1 MKNLDNIYLSLGT
14 NVGDKNKNLL
24 DAINFL
30 SDFGKILDISSVYK
44 TEPVLYEEQDDFLN
58 IVIEFDYQ
66 ETAQSLLYIIKN
78 IETQMGRKKTIRY
91 GPRIIDI
98 DIIFFKG
105 EEIHQKDLTIPHY
118 DWHNRLFV
126 IQPLYELL
134 GRELEL
140 DKSSY
145 EIHEQKISKIGR
157 IKF

>member
-1 MKNLDNIYLSLGT
+1 MKNLDSIFLSLGT

-30 SDFGKILDISSVYK
+30 SEFGKILAISSVYK
-44 TEPVLYEEQDDFLN
+44 TEPVLYEDQDDFLN
-58 IVIEFDYQ
+58 IVIEFEYQ
-66 ETAQSLLYIIKN
+66 ETAQSLLHIIKN
-78 IETQMGRKKTIRY
+78 IETQMGRKKIIRY

-105 EEIHQKDLTIPHY
+105 DEIRQKDLTIPHY

-126 IQPLYELL
+126 LQPLYELL
-134 GRELEL
+134 GREL
-140 DKSSY
+140 DQSSY
-145 EIHEQKISKIGR
+145 EIHEQKITKIGK

>member
-1 MKNLDNIYLSLGT
+1 MLKNLDSIFLSLGT
-14 NVGDKNKNLL
+14 NVGDKNKNLF

-30 SDFGKILDISSVYK
+30 SDFGNILGISSVYK
-44 TEPVLYEEQDDFLN
+44 TEPVLYEDQEDFFN
-58 IVIEFDYQ
+58 IVIEFEYQ
-66 ETAQSLLYIIKN
+66 ETAQSLLHIIIN

-105 EEIHQKDLTIPHY
+105 EEIREKNLTIPHY

-126 IQPLYELL
+126 LQPLYELL
-134 GRELEL
+134 EREL
-140 DKSSY
+140 DQSSY
-145 EIHEQKISKIGR
+145 EIYEQKITKIGT

>member
-66 ETAQSLLYIIKN
+66 ETAQSLLNLIKS
-78 IETQMGRKKTIRY
+78 IETKMGRKKIIRY

-105 EEIHQKDLTIPHY
+105 EEIRQKDLTIPHY

-126 IQPLYELL
+126 LQPLYELL
-134 GRELEL
+134 GREL
-140 DKSSY
+140 DQSSY
-145 EIHEQKISKIGR
+145 EIHEQKIIKIGT

>member
-1 MKNLDNIYLSLGT
+1 LKNLDSIFLSLGT

-30 SDFGKILDISSVYK
+30 SEFGKILAISSVYK
-44 TEPVLYEEQDDFLN
+44 TEPVLYDDQDDFLN
-58 IVIEFDYQ
+58 IVIEFEYQ
-66 ETAQSLLYIIKN
+66 ETAQSLLHIIKN
-78 IETQMGRKKTIRY
+78 IETQMGRKKIIRY

-105 EEIHQKDLTIPHY
+105 DEIRQKDLTIPHY

-126 IQPLYELL
+126 LQPLYELL
-134 GRELEL
+134 GREL
-140 DKSSY
+140 DQSSY
-145 EIHEQKISKIGR
+145 EIHEQKITKIGT

>member
-1 MKNLDNIYLSLGT
+1 LKNLDSIFLSLGT

-30 SDFGKILDISSVYK
+30 SEFGKILGISSVYK
-44 TEPVLYEEQDDFLN
+44 TEPVLYEDQDDFLN
-58 IVIEFDYQ
+58 IVIEFEYQ
-66 ETAQSLLYIIKN
+66 ETAQSLLHIIKN

-105 EEIHQKDLTIPHY
+105 EEIRQKDLTIPHY

-126 IQPLYELL
+126 LQPLYELL
-134 GRELEL
+134 DREL
-140 DKSSY
+140 DQSSY
-145 EIHEQKISKIGR
+145 EIHEQKITKIGT